1 MKNSLKIVFLILSA
15 MFIVVLGFVLFFN
28 VVTFNVKLDESKLI
42 NLDRMVC
49 YYDKNNDL
57 ITEEINGKSISEFV
71 KIPEHTK
78 NAFIAI
84 EDKRFYSHNG
94 IDYKGLGRA
103 LLNNVK
109 SFSFKEGASTISQQ
123 LIKNT
128 HLSNEKTIKRKL
140 VEIKLALELEKRFSK
155 DEILE
160 KYLNTIYFGNN
171 CYGITSAALHYFN
184 KSVEDLTIG
193 ESATL
198 AGIIKA
204 PSNYSPL
211 ADYDKCTSRRNIVL
225 KEMFSQGYI
234 DETSYNT
241 LINTPIKIYT
251 ENAEQIQY
259 DFLYYARKELNSL
272 IESSPYK
279 NRNLKVYTKFD
290 KEAQSIVENNIKDNK
305 IDANKSAVM
314 LSPLG
319 NVCAYYS
326 TCANEKRQF
335 GSTIKPLL
343 VYAPAIEL
351 DVVNSATLLLDEK
364 TDFNG
369 YCPSNYNDKY
379 YGYVSVKDS
388 LAKSLNV
395 CAVKLL
401 NYTGIEKAKSYLEKL
416 NLSLSDN
423 DNSLCLALGATENGV
438 SLIEVVNAYTVF
450 NNFGYY
456 TPYCFID
463 KIENEYGEIIYQN
476 RIKNIKVFSE
486 DTVSIM
492 NDIMRYT
499 VTDGTAKKLSFNDF
513 PIYAKTGTVGNKNG
527 NTDAYTISYTS
538 EYILG
543 TWFGNKSENLLDN
556 NITGGSVPSIIS
568 AQIWSEYYKNKP
580 KPHQIKLS
588 ENTQEVFIDKISYD
602 DEHKIL
608 LADNIAPERYK
619 LKVLMKKSNSNI
631 EQSNR
636 FTHPNIEIPKII
648 VKHNEINILLCQT
661 QSIDMRI
668 YKDTNGM
675 KKAVFDTKFSKTNN
689 FIDKEIEPNKI
700 YQYSVVPYYIYDQ
713 KEYFGKE
720 IYLDKIKT
728 PNVQFGDDWWNND
741 LE

>member
-84 EDKRFYSHNG
+84 EDKRFYYHNG

-160 KYLNTIYFGNN
+160 KYLNTIYFGDN

-234 DETSYNT
+234 DETSYNN
-241 LINTPIKIYT
+241 LLNTPIKIYT

-314 LSPLG
+314 LSPHG

-401 NYTGIEKAKSYLEKL
+401 NYCTVVCQL
-416 NLSLSDN
+416 LS
-423 DNSLCLALGATENGV
+423 
-438 SLIEVVNAYTVF
+438 
-450 NNFGYY
+450 
-456 TPYCFID
+456 
-463 KIENEYGEIIYQN
+463 
-476 RIKNIKVFSE
+476 
-486 DTVSIM
+486 
-492 NDIMRYT
+492 
-499 VTDGTAKKLSFNDF
+499 
-513 PIYAKTGTVGNKNG
+513 
-527 NTDAYTISYTS
+527 
-538 EYILG
+538 
-543 TWFGNKSENLLDN
+543 
-556 NITGGSVPSIIS
+556 
-568 AQIWSEYYKNKP
+568 
-580 KPHQIKLS
+580 
-588 ENTQEVFIDKISYD
+588 
-602 DEHKIL
+602 
-608 LADNIAPERYK
+608 
-619 LKVLMKKSNSNI
+619 
-631 EQSNR
+631 
-636 FTHPNIEIPKII
+636 
-648 VKHNEINILLCQT
+648 
-661 QSIDMRI
+661 
-668 YKDTNGM
+668 
-675 KKAVFDTKFSKTNN
+675 
-689 FIDKEIEPNKI
+689 
-700 YQYSVVPYYIYDQ
+700 
-713 KEYFGKE
+713 
-720 IYLDKIKT
+720 
-728 PNVQFGDDWWNND
+728 
-741 LE
+741 